1 MAASAFK
8 FPTYGANLLIDG
20 ATVTRYANSLKG
32 LTLEQSQLALS
43 TTNLSAHEKELILTK
58 AGLINSTDKLT
69 ISEAASKIQKE
80 ASNIVDAKRL
90 LQSAGLITAKELE
103 EDATI
108 KLTETLQESLKKSV
122 SITGLDAYNTYFI

>member
-1 MAASAFK
+1 M
-8 FPTYGANLLIDG
+8 LIDG